1 MQIKISDKDV
11 TEGLKEEDFA
21 PTKYYLFLKKAQ
33 NPLEK
38 EEKKKDK
45 DKAHTVEGEVLTPK
59 DL

>member
-1 MQIKISDKDV
+1 
-11 TEGLKEEDFA
+11 
-21 PTKYYLFLKKAQ
+21 LFLKKAQ